1 MAKLLYVIIYN
12 FELHVEFSICCHIQI
27 NGDLYDITPLFD
39 KTTIGSYANTYHKYS
54 NLSYVDHMD

>member
-1 MAKLLYVIIYN
+1 MAKFLYVIIYN
-12 FELHVEFSICCHIQI
+12 FELHVEFSICV